1 MGRTDG
7 NQTFGGSVPVCSSG
21 VLHSVFAKSLS
32 YSEEKRNRSLFAAM
46 KRLLGFCCSDRF
58 EHLVDCE
65 TITKFALQV
74 QLLKVNPSMCLWT
87 SLILLF
93 LFYTVTVD
101 AFRSG
106 GRELFPL
113 QTEFEKRGSLSM
125 ALTYILTSSEGIV
138 THSCLCKNAI
148 SERFCRIFQVVQYM
162 LLHSVQV

>member
-1 MGRTDG
+1 M
-7 NQTFGGSVPVCSSG
+7 
-21 VLHSVFAKSLS
+21 
-32 YSEEKRNRSLFAAM
+32 
-46 KRLLGFCCSDRF
+46 
-58 EHLVDCE
+58 
-65 TITKFALQV
+65 
-74 QLLKVNPSMCLWT
+74 
-87 SLILLF
+87 
-93 LFYTVTVD
+93 D

-113 QTEFEKRGSLSM
+113 QTDFEKRGSLSM